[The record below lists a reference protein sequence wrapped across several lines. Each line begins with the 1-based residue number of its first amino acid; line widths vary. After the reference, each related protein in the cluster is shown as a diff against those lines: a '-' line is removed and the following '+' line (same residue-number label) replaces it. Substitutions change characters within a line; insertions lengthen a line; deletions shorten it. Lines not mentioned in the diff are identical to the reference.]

1 MRAMKNHIAPLLAV
15 GTFLFASSLLAQDA
29 KKIEFPQASSAASV
43 KERVGV
49 TDVSVEYSRPNARE
63 RKIFGGLVP
72 YGQVW
77 RTGANAATKITFS
90 TDVKLG
96 GTAVPAGSYALF
108 TIPGPSDW
116 TVILSKV
123 VDDQWGSYAYNQKDD
138 QARVKVKPVAMAEP
152 LETMTIGVQD
162 IRSGKANLVIAWE
175 KTKVPVPIDT
185 DLVAKIKPQIEA
197 AMAGG
202 GDKKPYFAAAMF
214 YYENDLDMK
223 LAKEWIEAAAKKQP
237 DAVWIV
243 YRKGLI
249 LKKAGDKDGAM
260 AAAKQA
266 LELAGKGEGEAK
278 AEYTRLSEALIAS
291 LK

>member
-1 MRAMKNHIAPLLAV
+1 MKNLIAPLFVA
-15 GTFLFASSLLAQDA
+15 TALFTSSLHAQEAA
-29 KKIEFPQASSAASV
+29 KIDFPQPSPSASV
-43 KERVGV
+43 KEKVGV
-49 TDVSVEYSRPNARE
+49 TAISVDYSRPSMRE

-72 YGQVW
+72 YGSVW
-77 RTGANAATKITFS
+77 RTGANAATKITFG

-96 GTAVPAGSYALF
+96 GAAVPAGSYALF
-108 TIPGPSDW
+108 TIPGQSEW

-138 QARVKVKPVAMAEP
+138 LARIKVKAVAMAEP
-152 LETMTIGVQD
+152 METMTIGLQD
-162 IRSGKANLVIAWE
+162 IHAGKANLVIAWE
-175 KTKVPVPIDT
+175 KTKVPVELDT
-185 DLVAKIKPQIEA
+185 DVVGKVKPQIEA
-197 AMAGG
+197 AMAGSG
-202 GDKKPYFAAAMF
+202 EKPYFAAAMF
-214 YYENDLDMK
+214 YYDNDLDMK
-223 LAKEWIEAAAKKQP
+223 LASEWIEAAAKKQP

-266 LELAGKGEGEAK
+266 RELAAKQDGELK
-278 AEYTRLSEALIAS
+278 AEYTRLSENLIAS

>member
-1 MRAMKNHIAPLLAV
+1 MKKLIALLVSAAA
-15 GTFLFASSLLAQDA
+15 FSASGLHAQEA
-29 KKIEFPQASSAASV
+29 KKIEFPQASPLASV

-49 TDVSVEYSRPNARE
+49 TAVSIDYSRPSARE

-72 YGQVW
+72 YGDVW

-96 GTAVPAGSYALF
+96 GAVVPAGSYALF

-138 QARVKVKPVAMAEP
+138 QARVKVKTVAMAEP
-152 LETMTIGVQD
+152 METMTISLQD
-162 IRSGKANLVIAWE
+162 MHAGKANLVIAWE
-175 KTKVPVPIDT
+175 KTKVPIELDT
-185 DLVAKIKPQIEA
+185 DVVGKIKPQIEA
-197 AMAGG
+197 AMAGSG
-202 GDKKPYFAAAMF
+202 EKPYFAAAMF
-214 YYENDLDMK
+214 YYENDLDMA

-249 LKKAGDKDGAM
+249 LKKAGDKEGAM

-266 LELAGKGEGEAK
+266 RELASKADGELK
-278 AEYTRLSEALIAS
+278 AEYTRLSENLIAS
-291 LK
+291 LN

>member
-1 MRAMKNHIAPLLAV
+1 MKNSTASILLVAA
-15 GTFLFASSLLAQDA
+15 LSASVLHAEEA
-29 KKIEFPQASSAASV
+29 KKIDFPQASPSASF
-43 KERVGV
+43 KQRVGV
-49 TDVSVEYSRPNARE
+49 TDVSVEYARPGMHE
-63 RKIFGGLVP
+63 RKIFGGLLP
-72 YGQVW
+72 YGQIW
-77 RTGANAATKITFS
+77 RTGANAATKLTFS

-108 TIPGPSDW
+108 TIPGETEW

-123 VDDQWGSYAYNQKDD
+123 TEEWGSYSYNQKDD
-138 QARVKVKPVAMAEP
+138 QARIKVKPVALAEP
-152 LETMTIGVQD
+152 LDTMTIAVQD
-162 IRSGKANLVIAWE
+162 IHSGKANLVIAWE
-175 KTKVPVPIDT
+175 KTQVPIEIDT
-185 DLVAKIKPQIEA
+185 DVVAKVKPQIEA

-202 GDKKPYFAAAMF
+202 GDKPYFAAAMF

-237 DAVWIV
+237 DAVWLI
-243 YRKGLI
+243 YRKGLV

-266 LELAGKGEGEAK
+266 LELAAKEKGEAK
-278 AEYTRLSEALIAS
+278 DEYTRLSQTLIAS

>member
-1 MRAMKNHIAPLLAV
+1 MKKLIALLVSGVA
-15 GTFLFASSLLAQDA
+15 LSLSGLDAQEA
-29 KKIEFPQASSAASV
+29 KKIDFPQASPLASI

-49 TDVSVEYSRPNARE
+49 TDVSVEYSRPSVRE

-72 YGQVW
+72 YGAVW

-108 TIPGPSDW
+108 TIPGEAEW

-123 VDDQWGSYAYNQKDD
+123 VDEWGSYAYNPKDD
-138 QARVKVKPVAMAEP
+138 QARVTVKSLALAEP

-162 IRSGKANLVIAWE
+162 MRSGKANLVIAWE
-175 KTKVPVPIDT
+175 KTKVPVEIDT
-185 DLVAKIKPQIEA
+185 DVVAKLKPQIEA
-197 AMAGG
+197 AMAGS

-223 LAKEWIEAAAKKQP
+223 LAKEWIETASKQQP
-237 DAVWIV
+237 DAVWIA

-249 LKKAGDKDGAM
+249 LKKAGDKEGAL

-266 LELAGKGEGEAK
+266 LELASKAEGEAK
-278 AEYTRLSEALIAS
+278 AEYTRLSENLIAS

>member
-1 MRAMKNHIAPLLAV
+1 MRAMKNFIAPLVCSAFIAFGLH
-15 GTFLFASSLLAQDA
+15 AQDA
-29 KKIEFPQASSAASV
+29 KKIDFPLPSSSATV

-49 TDVSVEYSRPNARE
+49 TDISVEYSRPNVRE

-72 YGQVW
+72 YGSVW

-90 TDVKLG
+90 TDVKFAG
-96 GTAVPAGSYALF
+96 AAVPAGSYALF
-108 TIPGPSDW
+108 TIPGEGEW

-123 VDDQWGSYAYNQKDD
+123 VDDQWGSYAYNPKDD
-138 QARVKVKPVAMAEP
+138 QARIKVKPVSTAES

-162 IRSGKANLVIAWE
+162 IHSGKANLVIAWE
-175 KTKVPVPIDT
+175 KTEVPIAIDT
-185 DLVAKIKPQIEA
+185 DLVGKLKPQIEA
-197 AMAGG
+197 AMAGSG
-202 GDKKPYFAAAMF
+202 EKPYFAAAMF
-214 YYENDLDMK
+214 YYENNLDMA

-249 LKKAGDKDGAM
+249 LKKAGDNAGAL
-260 AAAKQA
+260 AAGKQA
-266 LELAGKGEGEAK
+266 LELASKAEGEMK

>member
-1 MRAMKNHIAPLLAV
+1 MRAMKNTIAPFVCTLILAT
-15 GTFLFASSLLAQDA
+15 GLHAQEA
-29 KKIEFPQASSAASV
+29 KKIDFPLPSSSATV

-49 TDVSVEYSRPNARE
+49 TDVSVEYSRPNIRD

-77 RTGANAATKITFS
+77 RTGANAATKITFG

-96 GTAVPAGSYALF
+96 GVAVPAGSYALF
-108 TIPGPSDW
+108 SIPGETEW

-123 VDDQWGSYAYNQKDD
+123 VEEWGSYAYNQKDD
-138 QARVKVKPVAMAEP
+138 QARIKVKPVAMSEP
-152 LETMTIGVQD
+152 LETMTISVQD
-162 IRSGKANLVIAWE
+162 IRGGKANLVIAWD
-175 KTKVPVPIDT
+175 KTKVPVELDT
-185 DLVAKIKPQIEA
+185 DLVAKLKPQIEA
-197 AMAGG
+197 VMAGSG
-202 GDKKPYFAAAMF
+202 EKPYFAAAMF
-214 YYENDLDMK
+214 YYENDLDMN
-223 LAKEWIEAAAKKQP
+223 LAKTWIVEAAKKQP

-266 LELAGKGEGEAK
+266 LELASKAEGEMK
-278 AEYTRLSEALIAS
+278 AEYTRLSENLIAS

>member
-1 MRAMKNHIAPLLAV
+1 MKNLIALLVSVAAIS
-15 GTFLFASSLLAQDA
+15 ASGLHAQEA
-29 KKIEFPQASSAASV
+29 KKIEFPQASPLASV

-49 TDVSVEYSRPNARE
+49 TGVSIEYSRPSARE

-72 YGQVW
+72 YGSIW

-90 TDVKLG
+90 TDVKVG

-108 TIPGPSDW
+108 TIPGESEW

-123 VDDQWGSYAYNQKDD
+123 VDDQWGSYAYNPKDD
-138 QARVKVKPVAMAEP
+138 QARVKVKSVAMAEP
-152 LETMTIGVQD
+152 LETMTIGLQD
-162 IRSGKANLVIAWE
+162 LHAGKANLVIAWE
-175 KTKVPVPIDT
+175 KTKVPIELDT
-185 DLVAKIKPQIEA
+185 DVVGKLKPQIEA
-197 AMAGG
+197 AMAGSG
-202 GDKKPYFAAAMF
+202 EKPYFAAAMF
-214 YYENDLDMK
+214 YYENDVDMA

-249 LKKAGDKDGAM
+249 LKKAGDKEGAM

-266 LELAGKGEGEAK
+266 RELALKEEGELK
-278 AEYTRLSEALIAS
+278 AEYTRLSENLIAS

>member
-1 MRAMKNHIAPLLAV
+1 MKNLITLLVV
-15 GTFLFASSLLAQDA
+15 GAAFSASSLHAQEA
-29 KKIEFPQASSAASV
+29 KKIEFPQPSPLASV

-49 TDVSVEYSRPNARE
+49 TDVSIEYSRPSVRE

-72 YGQVW
+72 YGEVW

-90 TDVKLG
+90 GDVKLG
-96 GTAVPAGSYALF
+96 GAAVPAGSYALF
-108 TIPGPSDW
+108 TIPGDSEW

-138 QARVKVKPVAMAEP
+138 QARVKVRPVGMAEP
-152 LETMTIGVQD
+152 METMTISLQD
-162 IRSGKANLVIAWE
+162 MRAGKANLVIAWE
-175 KTKVPVPIDT
+175 KTKVPVEIDT

-197 AMAGG
+197 VMAGSG
-202 GDKKPYFAAAMF
+202 EKKPYFAAAMF
-214 YYENDLDMK
+214 YYENNLDMA
-223 LAKEWIEAAAKKQP
+223 LAKSWIETAAKQQP
-237 DAVWIV
+237 DAVWIA

-266 LELAGKGEGEAK
+266 LELASKAEGELK
-278 AEYTRLSEALIAS
+278 AEYTRLSENLIAS

>member
-1 MRAMKNHIAPLLAV
+1 MRAMKNTITLLVSGAAFLLAS
-15 GTFLFASSLLAQDA
+15 GLQAQEA
-29 KKIEFPQASSAASV
+29 KKIDFPQASSAASV

-49 TDVSVEYSRPNARE
+49 TDVSVEYSRPNVRD

-72 YGQVW
+72 YNAVW

-108 TIPGPSDW
+108 TIPGEPEW

-123 VDDQWGSYAYNQKDD
+123 TDEWGSYAYNQKDD
-138 QARVKVKPVAMAEP
+138 QARVKVKSVAMAEP

-175 KTKVPVPIDT
+175 KTKVPVEIDT

-197 AMAGG
+197 AMAGSG
-202 GDKKPYFAAAMF
+202 EKPYFPAAMF

-223 LAKEWIEAAAKKQP
+223 LAKQWIEEAAKKQP
-237 DAVWIV
+237 DAVWLI

-249 LKKAGDKDGAM
+249 LKKAGDKEGAM

-266 LELAGKGEGEAK
+266 RELASKAEGELK
-278 AEYTRLSEALIAS
+278 AEYTRLSENLIAG

>member
-1 MRAMKNHIAPLLAV
+1 MKKLIALLVSGVA
-15 GTFLFASSLLAQDA
+15 LSLSGLSAQEA
-29 KKIEFPQASSAASV
+29 KKIDFPQASPLASI

-49 TDVSVEYSRPNARE
+49 TDVSVEYSRPSARE

-72 YGQVW
+72 YGVVW
-77 RTGANAATKITFS
+77 RTGANAATKMTFS

-96 GTAVPAGSYALF
+96 GAAVPAGTYALF
-108 TIPGPSDW
+108 TIPGEAEW

-123 VDDQWGSYAYNQKDD
+123 SDEWGSYTYNQKDD

-162 IRSGKANLVIAWE
+162 MRAGKANLVIAWE
-175 KTKVPVPIDT
+175 KTKVPVEIDT
-185 DLVAKIKPQIEA
+185 DVVAKLKPQIEA
-197 AMAGG
+197 AMAGSG
-202 GDKKPYFAAAMF
+202 EKPYFPAAMF

-237 DAVWIV
+237 DAVWLI

-249 LKKAGDKDGAM
+249 LKKAGDKEGAM

-266 LELAGKGEGEAK
+266 LELASKEEGEAK
-278 AEYTRLSEALIAS
+278 AEYTRLSENLIAS

>member
-1 MRAMKNHIAPLLAV
+1 MKNLIALVVSTVAFFTSGLH
-15 GTFLFASSLLAQDA
+15 AQEA
-29 KKIEFPQASSAASV
+29 TKIDFPQPSPSASF

-49 TDVSVEYSRPNARE
+49 TAVSIDYSRPSAKE

-72 YGQVW
+72 YGDVW

-96 GTAVPAGSYALF
+96 GAAVPAGSYALF
-108 TIPGPSDW
+108 TIPGQSEW

-138 QARVKVKPVAMAEP
+138 QARIKVKPVAMAEP
-152 LETMTIGVQD
+152 METMTISLQD
-162 IRSGKANLVIAWE
+162 MHAGKANLVIAWE
-175 KTKVPVPIDT
+175 KTKVPIDLDT
-185 DLVAKIKPQIEA
+185 DVVGKIKPQIEA
-197 AMAGG
+197 AMAGSG
-202 GDKKPYFAAAMF
+202 EKPYFAAAMF

-223 LAKEWIEAAAKKQP
+223 LASEWIQAAAKKQP

-243 YRKGLI
+243 YREGLI
-249 LKKAGDKDGAM
+249 LKKAGDKEGAM

-266 LELAGKGEGEAK
+266 RELASKADGELK
-278 AEYTRLSEALIAS
+278 AEYTRLSETLLAS

>member
-1 MRAMKNHIAPLLAV
+1 MKNLITLIAAV
-15 GTFLFASSLLAQDA
+15 VVFSASGLHAQEA
-29 KKIEFPQASSAASV
+29 KKVEFPQPSPLASV

-49 TDVSVEYSRPNARE
+49 TDVSVEYSRPSVRE

-72 YGQVW
+72 FGEVW

-96 GTAVPAGSYALF
+96 GAAVPAGSYALF
-108 TIPGPSDW
+108 TIPGETEW

-123 VDDQWGSYAYNQKDD
+123 VDDQWGSYAYNPKDD
-138 QARVKVKPVAMAEP
+138 QTRVKVKSVAMAEP
-152 LETMTIGVQD
+152 LETMTISLQD
-162 IRSGKANLVIAWE
+162 MRAGKANLVIAWE
-175 KTKVPVPIDT
+175 KTKVPIAIDT
-185 DLVAKIKPQIEA
+185 DLVAKVKPQIEA
-197 AMAGG
+197 AMAGSG
-202 GDKKPYFAAAMF
+202 EKPYFSSAMF
-214 YYENDLDMK
+214 YYENDLDMA

-249 LKKAGDKDGAM
+249 LKKAGDKAGAI
-260 AAAKQA
+260 AAAQQA
-266 LELAGKGEGEAK
+266 LQLASKEQGELKT
-278 AEYTRLSEALIAS
+278 EYTRLSENLIAS

>member
-108 TIPGPSDW
+108 TIPGEAEW

-123 VDDQWGSYAYNQKDD
+123 TEEWGSYAYDPKDD

-237 DAVWIV
+237 DAVWIA

-249 LKKAGDKDGAM
+249 LKKAGDKEGAL
-260 AAAKQA
+260 AAAQQA
-266 LELAGKGEGEAK
+266 RELASKADGELK
-278 AEYTRLSEALIAS
+278 AEYTRLSENLIAS

>member
-108 TIPGPSDW
+108 TIPGEAEW

-123 VDDQWGSYAYNQKDD
+123 TEEWGSYAYDPKDD

-214 YYENDLDMK
+214 YYENDLDMA
-223 LAKEWIEAAAKKQP
+223 LAKQWIEAAAKQQP

-249 LKKAGDKDGAM
+249 LKKAGDKEGAM
-260 AAAKQA
+260 AAAKPA
-266 LELAGKGEGEAK
+266 RELASKADGELK
-278 AEYTRLSEALIAS
+278 AEYTRLSENLIAS

>member
-1 MRAMKNHIAPLLAV
+1 MKKLIALLVSAAA
-15 GTFLFASSLLAQDA
+15 FSASGLHAQEA
-29 KKIEFPQASSAASV
+29 KKIEFPQASPLASV

-49 TDVSVEYSRPNARE
+49 TAVSIDYSRPSARE

-72 YGQVW
+72 YGDVW

-96 GTAVPAGSYALF
+96 GAVVPAGSYALF
-108 TIPGPSDW
+108 TIPGQAEW

-138 QARVKVKPVAMAEP
+138 QARVKVKPVATAEP
-152 LETMTIGVQD
+152 LETMTISLQD
-162 IRSGKANLVIAWE
+162 MRAGKANLVIAWE
-175 KTKVPVPIDT
+175 KTKVPIELDT
-185 DLVAKIKPQIEA
+185 DVVGKIKPQIEA
-197 AMAGG
+197 AMAGSG
-202 GDKKPYFAAAMF
+202 EKPYFAAAMF
-214 YYENDLDMK
+214 YYENDLDMA

-249 LKKAGDKDGAM
+249 LKKAGDKEGAM

-266 LELAGKGEGEAK
+266 RELASKADGELK
-278 AEYTRLSEALIAS
+278 AEYTRLSENLIAS
-291 LK
+291 LN

>member
-1 MRAMKNHIAPLLAV
+1 MKKLIALLVSGVA
-15 GTFLFASSLLAQDA
+15 LSLSGLSAQEA
-29 KKIEFPQASSAASV
+29 KKIDFPQASPLASI

-49 TDVSVEYSRPNARE
+49 TDVSVEYSRPSARE

-72 YGQVW
+72 YGAVW
-77 RTGANAATKITFS
+77 RTGANAATKMTFS

-96 GTAVPAGSYALF
+96 GAAVPAGTYALF
-108 TIPGPSDW
+108 TIPGEAEW

-123 VDDQWGSYAYNQKDD
+123 SDEWGSYTYNQKDD

-162 IRSGKANLVIAWE
+162 MRAGKANLVIAWE
-175 KTKVPVPIDT
+175 KTKVPVEIDT
-185 DLVAKIKPQIEA
+185 DVVAKLRPQIEA
-197 AMAGG
+197 AMAGSG
-202 GDKKPYFAAAMF
+202 EKPYFPAAMF

-237 DAVWIV
+237 DAVWLI

-249 LKKAGDKDGAM
+249 LKKAGDKEGAM

-266 LELAGKGEGEAK
+266 LELASKEEGEAK
-278 AEYTRLSEALIAS
+278 AEYTRLSENLIAS